1 MGFKTFGFGGG
12 RLDCWQTEEDAWL
25 VEADNYGEKLDADPE
40 ASGETAGCA
49 HMELIYV
56 NPEGPS
62 GKPVIEDAIEH
73 IRSSLALMTMG
84 R

>member
-1 MGFKTFGFGGG
+1 
-12 RLDCWQTEEDAWL
+12 
-25 VEADNYGEKLDADPE
+25 
-40 ASGETAGCA
+40 
-49 HMELIYV
+49 MELIYV

-62 GKPVIEDAIEH
+62 GKPVIEDAIKH